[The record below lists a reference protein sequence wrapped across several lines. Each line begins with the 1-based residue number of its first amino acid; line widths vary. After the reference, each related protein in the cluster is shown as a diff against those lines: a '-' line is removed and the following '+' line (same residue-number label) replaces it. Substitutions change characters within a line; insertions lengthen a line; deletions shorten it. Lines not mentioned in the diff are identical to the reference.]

1 MGATL
6 YKPAVLR
13 PHAAMVT
20 VPSSEGPIEIH
31 FKLLQ
36 TNKKQQARS

>member
-1 MGATL
+1 MGANL

-13 PHAAMVT
+13 PHTAMVT
-20 VPSSEGPIEIH
+20 VPRSEGPIEIH

-36 TNKKQQARS
+36 PNKKQQARS